1 MSHAAERVDVAIVGG
16 GPAGAAAA
24 ITLARSGAQ
33 VALCDKAHFPREKYC
48 GDGLTTGALRR
59 LEQLGVAVPGLAGFT
74 RVDTLHVRSPSGR
87 VAKVPLSSG
96 GRRSAPGLRA
106 AVVRRLDLDAALL
119 TAAGEAGVR
128 VLEGHGLEAIAPA
141 EGGVAIEAGGR
152 LLRAAHVVAAD
163 GAWSTVRKMLE
174 PSGAPRHQSAA
185 DWHAYRAYAHGV
197 SASAASELWV
207 WFPTEL
213 LPGYAWS
220 FPLTGGRA
228 NVGICL
234 ARGSGESG
242 RELAERWR
250 RFADSP
256 LLASLLGSGASLEPV
271 RSWPI
276 PSALSLERLCA
287 LDGRVLFVGDA
298 AGAADPFSGEGVA
311 QALETGIAAAHAI
324 SDGRAPHDAAARY
337 RSAMAASLALEQ
349 RMARACRRL
358 MTRPLG
364 ARGAV
369 RLTGANAW
377 TLRNVGR
384 WLYEDFPRTLVVAP
398 HTWRRGVLS
407 QPPPFS
413 SAS

>member
-1 MSHAAERVDVAIVGG
+1 MRAIAEHVDVAIVGG

-24 ITLARSGAQ
+24 ITLARNGAQ
-33 VALCDKAHFPREKYC
+33 VVLCEKAHFPRDKCC

-59 LEQLGVAVPGLAGFT
+59 LEQLEVAVPELAGFT

-96 GRRSAPGLRA
+96 GRRTPPGLRA
-106 AVVRRLDLDAALL
+106 GVVRRLDLDVALI
-119 TAAGEAGVR
+119 TSARAAGVR
-128 VLEGHGLEAIAPA
+128 VLEGQGLEAIEADG
-141 EGGVAIEAGGR
+141 GGVAIEAGGR
-152 LLRAAHVVAAD
+152 LIRASHVVAAD

-174 PSGAPRHQSAA
+174 PGAPRHQSPA

-197 SASAASELWV
+197 SASAARELWV

-220 FPLTGGRA
+220 FPLAGGRA

-234 ARGSGESG
+234 ARGTGESG
-242 RELAERWR
+242 RELADRWR

-256 LLASLLGSGASLEPV
+256 LLASLLGSGATLEPV

-276 PSALSLERLCA
+276 PAALSLEGLCA

-298 AGAADPFSGEGVA
+298 AGAADPFSGEGIA
-311 QALETGIAAAHAI
+311 QALETGIVAAHAI
-324 SDGRAPHDAAARY
+324 SDGRASHDAAARY
-337 RSAMAASLALEQ
+337 RAALAASLALEQ
-349 RMARACRRL
+349 RMARVCRRL
-358 MTRPLG
+358 MARPLG

-369 RLTGANAW
+369 RLTGANSW

-384 WLYEDFPRTLVVAP
+384 WLYEDFPRPLVVAP
-398 HTWRRGVLS
+398 RTWRRGVLS

-413 SAS
+413 SAR